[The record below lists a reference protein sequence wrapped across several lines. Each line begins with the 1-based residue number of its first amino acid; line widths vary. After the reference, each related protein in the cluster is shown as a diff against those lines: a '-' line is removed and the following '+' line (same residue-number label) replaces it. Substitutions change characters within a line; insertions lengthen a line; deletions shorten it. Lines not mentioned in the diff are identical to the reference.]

1 VSDESIIKRIKRI
14 SIALCF
20 AFDMHGVNNSML
32 TILGAAMTIVKRLS
46 SSIILSLLSGCLLFI
61 DTSVQ
66 ARHNW
71 WLESHL
77 EHMKTH
83 PNIYAPY
90 WANRASGD
98 NFVGSKTLP
107 NGNIEDEYF
116 DGLSDGRHKG
126 NGVFIHNCIYFYE
139 YEPKSGLI
147 VNFRFEEKE
156 KYDCRATGA

>member
-1 VSDESIIKRIKRI
+1 
-14 SIALCF
+14 
-20 AFDMHGVNNSML
+20 
-32 TILGAAMTIVKRLS
+32 MTIVKRLS
-46 SSIILSLLSGCLLFI
+46 LGILCLLAGCLLFI

-71 WLESHL
+71 WLEGHL

-90 WANRASGD
+90 WANRASGYG
-98 NFVGSKTLP
+98 FVGSKTLP

-116 DGLSDGRHKG
+116 DGFSDVRDKR

-147 VNFRFEEKE
+147 VNFRFEEKK